1 MALPDFEPILGSWPS
16 GQRGLMDAFLDLA
29 RAALS
34 WPDVQPSLV
43 SREGVSHSFRAGGG
57 QPDRTRPVF
66 FLVDV
71 VVSAADPWFLSVCFY
86 ENEITDP
93 DGLGN
98 PIPKGLFD
106 ETGYCFDVDDY
117 DADQIQYLKD
127 RLAEARQA
135 AFGR

>member
-1 MALPDFEPILGSWPS
+1 MSNLPWSAGKASAIPS
-16 GQRGLMDAFLDLA
+16 G
-29 RAALS
+29 
-34 WPDVQPSLV
+34 P
-43 SREGVSHSFRAGGG
+43 
-57 QPDRTRPVF
+57 
-66 FLVDV
+66 
-71 VVSAADPWFLSVCFY
+71 AADNRIGPAPFFSCFY